1 MYSMLLSGVEFLRA
15 LRLSISLIQN
25 ATLRNALT
33 PLVGQIREGRKIAD
47 VFAEISLLP
56 DIMPNMIRVGEES
69 SNLKEIF
76 FELYTMFDE
85 RFKNSIK
92 RLLTLV
98 EPVIIVVMGV
108 VVGFIVITLI
118 MTVMSVSSIKL

>member
-1 MYSMLLSGVEFLRA
+1 MYSMLVSGVEFLRA

-25 ATLRNALT
+25 VSLRRAMM
-33 PLVGQIREGRKIAD
+33 PLVGKVREGRKIAD
-47 VFAEISLLP
+47 VFAEVSLLP
-56 DIMPNMIRVGEES
+56 EIVPNMVRVGEEG

-76 FELYTMFDE
+76 FELYSMFDE
-85 RFKNSIK
+85 RFKNSVK

-98 EPVIIVVMGV
+98 EPVIIIVMGG

-118 MTVMSVSSIKL
+118 LTVMSVSSFKL